1 MEKIFISGLTIEH
14 VRHLRD
20 IKIPLTKDRMKHLIF
35 TGKNGSGKTSVLGA
49 LARYLNL
56 MMVSDREQAAIN
68 RFMCYNNLLQELKN
82 RDENDIQAMEVQNA
96 IANYNIE
103 LSSVD
108 CGSVLEFN
116 QSVETIKDY
125 FKKGQFILAY
135 YKAERI
141 FQADVPKHIEK
152 IELKETYG
160 ITESPRQVFIK
171 YLVDLKVTEALSRN
185 NGKAEKAD
193 AIQSWFLKFQELLR
207 KIFDDDSLE
216 LLFEE
221 ETFSFYIKEKDRE
234 LFDFNTLSSGF
245 AAVLDIVLDIIIRM
259 ERQINKSFGFN
270 VPGIVL
276 IDEIETH
283 LHIEMQKTVLELLTT
298 IFPNIQFIVST
309 HSPFILNS
317 IQDAVIYDLEKNILV
332 EDGLADIP
340 YGGIVEGYFQSSELS
355 RTLEEKFAR
364 YRILVKKQ
372 NLTDDDFEEIA
383 ELEMFLNE
391 IPDYLALNITT
402 EYQRLKL
409 EFEGRE
415 DI

>member
-1 MEKIFISGLTIEH
+1 M
-14 VRHLRD
+14 
-20 IKIPLTKDRMKHLIF
+20 
-35 TGKNGSGKTSVLGA
+35 
-49 LARYLNL
+49 
-56 MMVSDREQAAIN
+56 
-68 RFMCYNNLLQELKN
+68 
-82 RDENDIQAMEVQNA
+82 
-96 IANYNIE
+96 
-103 LSSVD
+103 
-108 CGSVLEFN
+108 
-116 QSVETIKDY
+116 
-125 FKKGQFILAY
+125 
-135 YKAERI
+135 
-141 FQADVPKHIEK
+141 PKHIEK
-152 IELKETYG
+152 VELKETYG

-171 YLVDLKVTEALSRN
+171 YLADLKVTEALFRN

-259 ERQINKSFGFN
+259 EKQTNKSFDFN

-298 IFPNIQFIVST
+298 IFPNIQFVVST

-355 RTLEEKFAR
+355 RALDMITW
-364 YRILVKKQ
+364 KK
-372 NLTDDDFEEIA
+372 
-383 ELEMFLNE
+383 
-391 IPDYLALNITT
+391 
-402 EYQRLKL
+402 
-409 EFEGRE
+409 
-415 DI
+415 